1 MRLASRLFFC
11 SYDSLYIQMR
21 GKRELLARMCARTG
35 VTRML
40 ETLPQRRALIILN
53 YHRIGNAD
61 DTLFDSGVFSATAE
75 QFDSQIA
82 YLKRHFHMAT
92 LEEVFAII
100 GGAAPR
106 GPSVLIT
113 FDDGYLDNYT
123 VAFPILRSQDVQ
135 AVFFLPT
142 AFIGTGKLPWW
153 DVIAYIIKRS
163 VKRRIHL
170 EYPKPENFDLAV
182 DGGKRVSMEILRLF
196 AHPAVKDPER
206 FLADLER
213 ECQVSRPEAEAERCF
228 LNWDEARDMQQ
239 HGMAFGSHTHSH
251 EILTRL
257 SPEVQREEVRHSRE
271 ILERELNRRID
282 ILAYPVGLKHCFSSD
297 TQRALEETGYRAA
310 FSFYGGSNRV
320 GKVRAFDIRR
330 YGVADPSFARFR
342 LQTILRAVT
351 GTGSF

>member
-1 MRLASRLFFC
+1 MH
-11 SYDSLYIQMR
+11 
-21 GKRELLARMCARTG
+21 GKRELLARVCSRTG
-35 VTRML
+35 LTRIL

-61 DTLFDSGVFSATAE
+61 ETPFDSGVFSATAE

-82 YLKRHFHMAT
+82 YLKRRFQMAT
-92 LEEVFAII
+92 LEDVFAMIN
-100 GGAAPR
+100 GNAPR
-106 GPSVLIT
+106 GTSVLIT

-123 VAFPILRSQDVQ
+123 LAFPILRSHAVQ

-153 DVIAYIIKRS
+153 DTIAYIIKRS
-163 VKRRIHL
+163 IKKRIHL
-170 EYPKPENFDLAV
+170 EYPEPANFDVAV

-196 AHPAVKDPER
+196 THPAVKDPER
-206 FLADLER
+206 FLVELER
-213 ECQVSRPEAEAERCF
+213 ECEVPRPEAEAERCF
-228 LNWDEARDMQQ
+228 LNWNEARDMQQ

-251 EILTRL
+251 EILTKL
-257 SPEVQREEVRHSRE
+257 SPERQREEVRCSRE

-282 ILAYPVGLKHCFSSD
+282 ILAYPVGLRHCFSSA
-297 TQRALEETGYRAA
+297 TVGALEETGYRAA
-310 FSFYGGSNRV
+310 FSFYGGSNRA
-320 GKVRAFDIRR
+320 GEIRPFDIRR
-330 YGVADPSFARFR
+330 YGVAGPSFARFR